1 MRLRDHCL
9 QFKKID
15 MSLRKKSKYDWD
27 APIVKDI
34 VRRVKN
40 HRLSHAKAAE
50 QLSLLMDAKVTSIG
64 VRLQVVKMANDEA
77 LAVSNL
83 RSILRL

>member
-1 MRLRDHCL
+1 M
-9 QFKKID
+9 
-15 MSLRKKSKYDWD
+15 
-27 APIVKDI
+27 
-34 VRRVKN
+34 RRVKN

-77 LAVSNL
+77 LAVSNFYIFRPFIASYIYHKYVNL
-83 RSILRL
+83 VKCFDSMHVDFTA